1 MISINDDRFLAV
13 DTLIDIDKDMEI
25 NLSLVEKIT
34 APYNL
39 SVDFSYR
46 DTDKK
51 TDVLFRWNQDLGWS
65 DSFEEYD
72 DFATQFG
79 GWATFD
85 KDRLRPY
92 GITINNTHISIPGL
106 EQGESPVMVFNPEK
120 NDPPGVI
127 AMHF

>member
-72 DFATQFG
+72 D
-79 GWATFD
+79 
-85 KDRLRPY
+85 LRPNSVA
-92 GITINNTHISIPGL
+92 GPLSIKIVCVL
-106 EQGESPVMVFNPEK
+106 TV
-120 NDPPGVI
+120 
-127 AMHF
+127 

>member
-1 MISINDDRFLAV
+1 
-13 DTLIDIDKDMEI
+13 MEI

-72 DFATQFG
+72 DFATRFG

-120 NDPPGVI
+120 TTPGVI